1 MQGRIQV
8 ADTQGRDSVIKE
20 AQRSASDQK
29 IAEMKAQMD
38 GFKLEY
44 EKMQHQLEMTLKAV
58 EIDND
63 KEDAK
68 EKKKE
73 VA

>member
-1 MQGRIQV
+1 
-8 ADTQGRDSVIKE
+8 
-20 AQRSASDQK
+20 
-29 IAEMKAQMD
+29 
-38 GFKLEY
+38 
-44 EKMQHQLEMTLKAV
+44 MQHQLEMTLKAV